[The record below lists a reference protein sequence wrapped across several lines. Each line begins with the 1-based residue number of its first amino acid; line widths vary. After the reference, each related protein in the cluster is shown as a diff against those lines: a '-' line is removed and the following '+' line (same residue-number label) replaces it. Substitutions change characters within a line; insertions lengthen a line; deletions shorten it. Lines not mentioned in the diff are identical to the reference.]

1 MCGNLMSGHGITKC
15 TFCGLV
21 QVVPMPSDK
30 EIASFYREDME
41 HFAPYI
47 DQIEVHREYFRK
59 KVQEIKKLITYHV
72 SRITL
77 LDIGCAMGVFLEEAK
92 KAGFRAQGIDISK
105 DAVGYCRKKKLHVI
119 EGTFVSAGEKLKKNS
134 FDVVTAFEVI
144 EHERDPLGMME
155 RIYSLLKKNG
165 VVVLTTP
172 NHASIWRTL
181 MGKWWVGYHH
191 PEHVTFWDPLSLTF
205 LMKKAGFKNIVIRR
219 DTPRPFP
226 LSFAFTRGAD
236 YLPWAGHI
244 LRPIGKLLEHL
255 KITNPVNPWDDL
267 IVVGKK

>member
-59 KVQEIKKLITYHV
+59 TLQTVIPDRV
-72 SRITL
+72 GNDRRL
-77 LDIGCAMGVFLEEAK
+77 LDIGCAMGVFLEEAEK
-92 KAGFRAQGIDISK
+92 IGFRVQGTDVSA
-105 DAVGYCRKKKLHVI
+105 DAVVYCRKKGLQVTRPGL
-119 EGTFVSAGEKLKKNS
+119 ERRP
-134 FDVVTAFEVI
+134 FDVITAFEVI